1 MRGLCN
7 KTEYVPVA
15 QLDRVTDSDSVGRR
29 FESFQ
34 ARHTKGSMQRMEFF
48 VCIPK
53 GKQELPVRRSSRFQ
67 YENGLRSSSSA
78 DFSGTA
84 GSGRKIKKRRVS
96 FQARQQKSPSPCG
109 FGDLLFWKFGWIFEL
124 VLEMNCYSSDFWVCG
139 EFETLCAMIVGWLK
153 IDYSL

>member
-34 ARHTKGSMQRMEFF
+34 ARQQRDAAPIIAHHECGERYFYAQKSDSIVNISHVKGSMQRMEFF
-48 VCIPK
+48 VCIPE
-53 GKQELPVRRSSRFQ
+53 GKQEIPVRRSSRFQ
-67 YENGLRSSSSA
+67 HENGLCSSSSA

-84 GSGRKIKKRRVS
+84 ISGRKIKKRRVS
-96 FQARQQKSPSPCG
+96 FQARHQKSPLPHG
-109 FGDLLFWKFGWIFEL
+109 FGDLLF
-124 VLEMNCYSSDFWVCG
+124 
-139 EFETLCAMIVGWLK
+139 
-153 IDYSL
+153 